1 MLMVELLVW
10 LLTLALYQR
19 LVQLSE
25 KEFVI
30 SNVSDTSL
38 RCCGYLSEI
47 SSSLR
52 DFYIFSFF
60 LYYNIDSKKIPLG
73 GDVLDEEMLK
83 ILQTKTGNNV
93 VIWLIS

>member
-1 MLMVELLVW
+1 MVVDIG
-10 LLTLALYQR
+10 T
-19 LVQLSE
+19 
-25 KEFVI
+25 
-30 SNVSDTSL
+30 VSTTCTVVREGICHLKCKCSP

-93 VIWLIS
+93 VICLIS